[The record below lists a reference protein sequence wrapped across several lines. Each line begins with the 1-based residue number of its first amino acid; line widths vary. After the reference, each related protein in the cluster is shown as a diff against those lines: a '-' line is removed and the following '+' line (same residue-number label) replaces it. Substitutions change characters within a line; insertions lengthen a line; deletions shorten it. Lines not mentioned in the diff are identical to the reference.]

1 MNTLHEAGPERER
14 RARAKFR
21 ELFGRLPTTR
31 TTQDRSCSQTDIP
44 YQTVDGEGVQGGRQ
58 PEMTKTMD
66 IFSFGL
72 ENMNNQLAQECAHLR
87 NFEQPEIEV
96 LRRAFQSCQVGD
108 IDVFVDARPFP
119 DPEAGDLRGH
129 VGNHPQI
136 IARMAEHKNFRF
148 WLSHVHR
155 EIRLV
160 LQRERTVRIGLFC
173 KKGRHRS
180 VAAAWLLKH
189 IGEREGWTCTV
200 THLCSDKWNYRCR
213 EWCRECREGSPRGKE
228 IRIMALDKA
237 WGFWKCFRCMDIFS
251 FGLENMDNQLS
262 FEYRHLGKSE
272 APRFEVLEVAL
283 QRQKVEDIDVVVDAR
298 PLADSVPGDLSGH
311 VGNHPETIAGMAE
324 HRNFRVWLR
333 QVHRRIRQVLQRKWR
348 VRIGVFCEKGDH
360 RSVAAAWLLK
370 HIGEREGWMCT
381 VTHLCSHKWTDT
393 CGGRCDQ
400 CGEDSLGE
408 ARRQMA
414 LDKAWYFWQ
423 RF

>member
-189 IGEREGWTCTV
+189 IGEREGW
-200 THLCSDKWNYRCR
+200 
-213 EWCRECREGSPRGKE
+213 
-228 IRIMALDKA
+228 
-237 WGFWKCFRCMDIFS
+237 
-251 FGLENMDNQLS
+251 
-262 FEYRHLGKSE
+262 
-272 APRFEVLEVAL
+272 
-283 QRQKVEDIDVVVDAR
+283 
-298 PLADSVPGDLSGH
+298 
-311 VGNHPETIAGMAE
+311 
-324 HRNFRVWLR
+324 
-333 QVHRRIRQVLQRKWR
+333 
-348 VRIGVFCEKGDH
+348 
-360 RSVAAAWLLK
+360 
-370 HIGEREGWMCT
+370 MCT